1 MSARAPAVRDRK
13 KRGRREDATI
23 QPTHVLDP
31 VNSNISHEAATA
43 WMNVPEAESTVAP
56 HNERKCGYLRG
67 ATADVIPAA

>member
-1 MSARAPAVRDRK
+1 
-13 KRGRREDATI
+13 
-23 QPTHVLDP
+23 VLDP